1 LVSVLKNFLKE
12 MDLEISE
19 FAVLELILYGDS
31 DHLTLI
37 NRTLDRLQFLDALP
51 ANNLASQLE
60 NKGAA
65 CDGSAATIDIIAA
78 LSIVTCIGAVSRL
91 QLIQEGEIGNFFLGD
106 SAFEIDL
113 ELEDAFG
120 FPPDRLLLLMMEVP
134 ATFKFDP
141 IMHNLIRRVLDLNKL
156 GTLFPQITRKINR
169 FGLGQLL
176 RQ

>member
-1 LVSVLKNFLKE
+1 

-19 FAVLELILYGDS
+19 FAVLELVLDGDS
-31 DHLTLI
+31 DHLALVDGTV
-37 NRTLDRLQFLDALP
+37 DRLQFLDAFP

-65 CDGSAATIDIIAA
+65 CNGRTATTIDIIAA

-106 SAFEIDL
+106 SAIEIDL
-113 ELEDAFG
+113 ELENAFG
-120 FPPDRLLLLMMEVP
+120 FQPDRLLLLMMEVP